1 MAQELQ
7 LPLPSTT
14 VEPFQEP
21 IESTMPD
28 RAVLLI
34 VLVALLGPTPILALS
49 GELFLLGGLTQ
60 ASYGTDTDTD
70 AQAARLTFVTG
81 DKYQFRADIGFLRKE
96 MGAPIPSGQGPVPG
110 KPRGPHGQGIQISPT
125 SGDGSGSGSSQSGNG
140 TAGSTGST
148 LYDPSSPDPVDPA
161 LGEWVSGLGDL
172 RLAGSRRLVGGGA
185 KVFRMDLRA
194 QVKVPTAD
202 PDEGL
207 GTGEWDAYLGL
218 TSEYR
223 FWSATG
229 FGGFGWNY
237 LGDPEWQTL
246 NDVVEGYVGVES
258 EPLGGRLILSGWV
271 EGNPEV
277 VDGLGSRAALGFGL
291 RSLGKMRWRLL
302 TTLGLTDAAQDFTI
316 LFGTSF
322 GVTTPTVG
330 TRGPVR

>member
-1 MAQELQ
+1 MARDLRFSVPYSTFAHPRRPTQ
-7 LPLPSTT
+7 PSMSDKT
-14 VEPFQEP
+14 
-21 IESTMPD
+21 
-28 RAVLLI
+28 VLLT
-34 VLVALLGPTPILALS
+34 VLVALLAPMPTLALS

-60 ASYGTDTDTD
+60 ASYGTDTNTD

-81 DKYQFRADIGFLRKE
+81 DRYQFRADVGFLRKE

-110 KPRGPHGQGIQISPT
+110 KPRGPHSQGTRISPT
-125 SGDGSGSGSSQSGNG
+125 SGDGSGSGSSQNGNG
-140 TAGSTGST
+140 AAGSTGSS
-148 LYDPSSPDPVDPA
+148 LLDPSSPEAVDPA

-172 RLAGSRRLVGGGA
+172 RLAGSRRLVGGSA
-185 KVFRMDLRA
+185 KVFRMDLGA
-194 QVKVPTAD
+194 QVKIPTAD

-277 VDGLGSRAALGFGL
+277 VEGLGSRAAVGFGL
-291 RSLGKMRWRLL
+291 RNLGKMRWRLL

>member
-1 MAQELQ
+1 MMSDKSVILAISL
-7 LPLPSTT
+7 
-14 VEPFQEP
+14 
-21 IESTMPD
+21 
-28 RAVLLI
+28 
-34 VLVALLGPTPILALS
+34 ALLASSPVLALS
-49 GELFLLGGLTQ
+49 GEVFLMAGLTQ
-60 ASYGTDTDTD
+60 ASYGTETDTD

-81 DKYQFRADIGFLRKE
+81 DKYQFRADVGFFQKQ
-96 MGAPIPSGQGPVPG
+96 MGAPIPSGKGPIPG
-110 KPRGPHGQGIQISPT
+110 KPRGPQGNGGQGSESISGYSNGG
-125 SGDGSGSGSSQSGNG
+125 SGNGDPQGGSGSDGPGGSG
-140 TAGSTGST
+140 TSDNSDNDPIST
-148 LYDPSSPDPVDPA
+148 SSE
-161 LGEWVSGLGDL
+161 EWVSGLGDV
-172 RLAGSRRLVGGGA
+172 RLAGSRRLLGGGA
-185 KVFRMDLRA
+185 KVFRMDLGA
-194 QVKVPTAD
+194 QVKIPTAD

-277 VDGLGSRAALGFGL
+277 IDGLGSRAALGFGL
-291 RSLGKMRWRLL
+291 RSLGRMRWRLL
-302 TTLGLTDAAQDFTI
+302 ATLGLTDAAQDFTI

-330 TRGPVR
+330 TRGPAR

>member
-1 MAQELQ
+1 MFGRTVILIIVAA
-7 LPLPSTT
+7 PLVST
-14 VEPFQEP
+14 P
-21 IESTMPD
+21 
-28 RAVLLI
+28 A
-34 VLVALLGPTPILALS
+34 LALS
-49 GELFLLGGLTQ
+49 GELFLLGGITQ

-70 AQAARLTFVTG
+70 AQAARLTFITG
-81 DKYQFRADIGFLRKE
+81 DKYQFRADVGFLRKE
-96 MGAPIPSGQGPVPG
+96 LGAPIPSGQGPVPG
-110 KPRGPHGQGIQISPT
+110 KPRGPQGPGGQISGQISAN
-125 SGDGSGSGSSQSGNG
+125 SGGGSGNGSSQGGNG
-140 TAGSTGST
+140 TTGA
-148 LYDPSSPDPVDPA
+148 DGSSPGDDPTSDPVDPVQD
-161 LGEWVSGLGDL
+161 EWVSGLGDV

-185 KVFRMDLRA
+185 KVFRLDLGA
-194 QVKVPTAD
+194 QVKIPTAD
-202 PDEGL
+202 PDEDL
-207 GTGEWDAYLGL
+207 GTGEWDAYIGL

-246 NDVVEGYVGVES
+246 NDVVEGYIGVES

-302 TTLGLTDAAQDFTI
+302 TTLGLTDAAQDLTI

-322 GVTTPTVG
+322 GVSTPTVG

>member
-1 MAQELQ
+1 MAQELRCCI
-7 LPLPSTT
+7 PYSTLDLARRPAESIMSDKT
-14 VEPFQEP
+14 V
-21 IESTMPD
+21 
-28 RAVLLI
+28 VLLI
-34 VLVALLGPTPILALS
+34 VAALLASTPVVAFS
-49 GELFLLGGLTQ
+49 GELFLLGGITQ
-60 ASYGTDTDTD
+60 ASYGTDTDTA
-70 AQAARLTFVTG
+70 AQAGQLTFVTG
-81 DKYQFRADIGFLRKE
+81 DKYQFRADVGFLRKE
-96 MGAPIPSGQGPVPG
+96 LGAPIPSGQGPVPG
-110 KPRGPHGQGIQISPT
+110 KPRGPHGSGGQSASQIS
-125 SGDGSGSGSSQSGNG
+125 SNSGNG
-140 TAGSTGST
+140 SAGGTGS
-148 LYDPSSPDPVDPA
+148 DSSAGQTSDPVTTVED
-161 LGEWVSGLGDL
+161 EWVSGLGDV
-172 RLAGSRRLVGGGA
+172 RLAGSRRLLGGGA
-185 KVFRMDLRA
+185 KVFRMDLGA
-194 QVKVPTAD
+194 QVKIPTAD

-237 LGDPEWQTL
+237 LGDPDWQTL

-322 GVTTPTVG
+322 GVSTPTVG

>member
-1 MAQELQ
+1 MSAK
-7 LPLPSTT
+7 T
-14 VEPFQEP
+14 V
-21 IESTMPD
+21 
-28 RAVLLI
+28 
-34 VLVALLGPTPILALS
+34 VLVIVAALLASTPVLALS
-49 GELFLLGGLTQ
+49 GELFLLGGITQ
-60 ASYGTDTDTD
+60 ASYGTETDTD

-81 DKYQFRADIGFLRKE
+81 DKYQFRADVGFLRKE
-96 MGAPIPSGQGPVPG
+96 LGAPIPSGQGPVPG
-110 KPRGPHGQGIQISPT
+110 KPRGPHGQGGQTSSQISLN
-125 SGDGSGSGSSQSGNG
+125 SSNGSGSGSTQ
-140 TAGSTGST
+140 AADD
-148 LYDPSSPDPVDPA
+148 DPASEPVDPVQD
-161 LGEWVSGLGDL
+161 EWVSGLGDV
-172 RLAGSRRLVGGGA
+172 RLAGSRRLAGGGA
-185 KVFRMDLRA
+185 KVFRMDLGA
-194 QVKVPTAD
+194 QVKIPTAD

-302 TTLGLTDAAQDFTI
+302 ATVGLTDAAQDFSV

-322 GVTTPTVG
+322 GVATPTVG

>member
-1 MAQELQ
+1 M
-7 LPLPSTT
+7 SDRT
-14 VEPFQEP
+14 V
-21 IESTMPD
+21 
-28 RAVLLI
+28 VLI
-34 VLVALLGPTPILALS
+34 VVAALLVSTPVLALS
-49 GELFLLGGLTQ
+49 GELFLLGGITQ

-81 DKYQFRADIGFLRKE
+81 DKYQFRADVGFLRKE
-96 MGAPIPSGQGPVPG
+96 LGAPIPTGQGPVPG
-110 KPRGPHGQGIQISPT
+110 KPRGPHGQGNQTDSQIS
-125 SGDGSGSGSSQSGNG
+125 SNAGNGSGSGSTDASGD
-140 TAGSTGST
+140 
-148 LYDPSSPDPVDPA
+148 DPASDPVDPVQD
-161 LGEWVSGLGDL
+161 EWVSGLGDV

-185 KVFRMDLRA
+185 KVFRMDLGA
-194 QVKVPTAD
+194 QVKIPTAD
-202 PDEGL
+202 PDEDL

-246 NDVVEGYVGVES
+246 NDVVEGYIGVES

-322 GVTTPTVG
+322 GVKTPTVG

>member
-1 MAQELQ
+1 MCDKTGIL
-7 LPLPSTT
+7 T
-14 VEPFQEP
+14 
-21 IESTMPD
+21 
-28 RAVLLI
+28 I
-34 VLVALLGPTPILALS
+34 VVALLAANPVLALS
-49 GELFLLGGLTQ
+49 GEIFLMGGLTQ

-81 DKYQFRADIGFLRKE
+81 DKYQFRADVGFLRKE
-96 MGAPIPSGQGPVPG
+96 PGAAIPSGQGPVPG
-110 KPRGPHGQGIQISPT
+110 KPRGPHGSGGQSASQISSN
-125 SGDGSGSGSSQSGNG
+125 SGNGSAGGNGSGSSDGQTS
-140 TAGSTGST
+140 
-148 LYDPSSPDPVDPA
+148 DPVTPVED
-161 LGEWVSGLGDL
+161 EWVSGLGDV
-172 RLAGSRRLVGGGA
+172 RLAGSRRLMGGGA
-185 KVFRMDLRA
+185 KVFRMDLGT
-194 QVKVPTAD
+194 QVKIPTAD

-271 EGNPEV
+271 EGNPEI

-302 TTLGLTDAAQDFTI
+302 TTIGLTDAAQDFTI

-322 GVTTPTVG
+322 GVSTPTVG